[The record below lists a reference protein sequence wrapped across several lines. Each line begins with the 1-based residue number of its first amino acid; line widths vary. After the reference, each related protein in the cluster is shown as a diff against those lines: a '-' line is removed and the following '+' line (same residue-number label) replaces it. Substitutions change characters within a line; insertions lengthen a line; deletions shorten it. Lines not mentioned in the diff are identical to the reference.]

1 MDKNIVRKRVGIL
14 TMYYDSANYGGLL
27 QAYALVRYLNAR
39 GYDSKQI
46 CYDFSKITININKP
60 SNKQKSHAILRLKK
74 IVKKTLNECDNAI
87 HGLTDLKKL
96 RKNAC
101 KDFRDSIPHTKEV
114 YSVDTLKRTNEDFDV
129 FITGSDQVWNPNG
142 YRPGFFLTFV
152 DGAKKTKIAYAASVS
167 NRISSKALDV
177 YKKALQDFDVISVRE
192 KADVLQIKKVTEKEV
207 QWAVDPVFLLSKE
220 EWSSVASDID
230 DIISRPYIFCY
241 FLGDSSKQRSVALE
255 YASSKKLKIVTIP
268 YMQMNYRKCDSEFG
282 DVKLL
287 KVTPNQ
293 FLGLIRNAER
303 VFTDSFHATAFSL
316 IFQKKFVVFER
327 NGHPEMIERI
337 KSILRLFKCD
347 ENLINE
353 DIMTTENLEELF
365 IKTYS
370 RYELEEFSN
379 LLAKS
384 KSIIEI

>member
-142 YRPGFFLTFV
+142 YRPGIFLT
-152 DGAKKTKIAYAASVS
+152 
-167 NRISSKALDV
+167 
-177 YKKALQDFDVISVRE
+177 
-192 KADVLQIKKVTEKEV
+192 
-207 QWAVDPVFLLSKE
+207 
-220 EWSSVASDID
+220 
-230 DIISRPYIFCY
+230 
-241 FLGDSSKQRSVALE
+241 
-255 YASSKKLKIVTIP
+255 
-268 YMQMNYRKCDSEFG
+268 
-282 DVKLL
+282 
-287 KVTPNQ
+287 
-293 FLGLIRNAER
+293 
-303 VFTDSFHATAFSL
+303 
-316 IFQKKFVVFER
+316 
-327 NGHPEMIERI
+327 
-337 KSILRLFKCD
+337 
-347 ENLINE
+347 
-353 DIMTTENLEELF
+353 
-365 IKTYS
+365 
-370 RYELEEFSN
+370 
-379 LLAKS
+379 
-384 KSIIEI
+384 